1 METDRKTPKPG
12 NKVRQTAVVLGEL
25 GEPPEGIRVWRKLVA
40 ERWPRT
46 PQRGGAA
53 GMNPLMSQHRPLGA
67 QRCPDSLGARTRPW
81 AAQRTTYQAAFLA
94 SLGTSQASDPG
105 AAPLEKHFS
114 RQSRVETPLL
124 KGFPE
129 L

>member
-25 GEPPEGIRVWRKLVA
+25 GEPPESIRVWRKLVA

-53 GMNPLMSQHRPLGA
+53 GMNPHEPAPPSRSSA
-67 QRCPDSLGARTRPW
+67 V
-81 AAQRTTYQAAFLA
+81 
-94 SLGTSQASDPG
+94 PG
-105 AAPLEKHFS
+105 LP
-114 RQSRVETPLL
+114 
-124 KGFPE
+124 GGPE
-129 L
+129 LALGCPEDDIPGGLSCISGHVTGV